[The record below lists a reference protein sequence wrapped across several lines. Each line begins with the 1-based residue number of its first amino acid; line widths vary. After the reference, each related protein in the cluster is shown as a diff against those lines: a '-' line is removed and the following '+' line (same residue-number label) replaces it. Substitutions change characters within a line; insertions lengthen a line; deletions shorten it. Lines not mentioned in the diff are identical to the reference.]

1 MNSKANLPRRST
13 APVLCVVEEPIEPDC
28 PISAKIDPKDLT
40 RVASMN
46 DILEPRA
53 TATIEPQDFTPAN
66 FTGLEVAK
74 ELLQRLKSS
83 DRDNQSPK
91 HVQIPDVLRLQ
102 ARVMRDTHVQ
112 EHSCQEGLKIL

>member
-1 MNSKANLPRRST
+1 M
-13 APVLCVVEEPIEPDC
+13 LCVVEEPIEPDC

-46 DILEPRA
+46 DILEPRTSVTNEA
-53 TATIEPQDFTPAN
+53 QDFTPAN

-83 DRDNQSPK
+83 DRDNQ
-91 HVQIPDVLRLQ
+91 
-102 ARVMRDTHVQ
+102 RDKSSSQTK
-112 EHSCQEGLKIL
+112 G